1 MDRNQLEM
9 TKLKYA
15 VKTWMMKAVT
25 LMFSGE
31 NGNFSIPKPP
41 FASPTRSAMKNILS
55 PSSATFDAMQNN
67 SSKVC
72 EETLLKRPEVL
83 EFINSVNASIQ
94 EKMESATP
102 SPRKIRLS
110 LGGFAKPMSPMKSM
124 NRNNNLFSV
133 KKTLYSNNSGNEG
146 ALSIETKD
154 PLEDFDN
161 HPIMV
166 FPTTMKKGCGRESI
180 LVTSE
185 MNVALE
191 AANHLDET
199 EQLVERMIDVSDSP
213 LFSK

>member
-31 NGNFSIPKPP
+31 NGNSSIPKPP

-55 PSSATFDAMQNN
+55 PSSATFEAMQNN
-67 SSKVC
+67 SSKLSFDD
-72 EETLLKRPEVL
+72 ETLLKRPEVL

-133 KKTLYSNNSGNEG
+133 KKALYTHNSGN

-154 PLEDFDN
+154 PLEDFDD
-161 HPIMV
+161 HPMMV
-166 FPTTMKKGCGRESI
+166 FPTTLKKGCGRESI

-199 EQLVERMIDVSDSP
+199 EQLVERMIDVSD
-213 LFSK
+213 L